1 MGDSLSCLD
10 NLVFEP
16 LVIGGSFNFQLPLRG
31 GSSCVFF
38 FFMGIGTHLT
48 TKVTPFK
55 QLKQVTHSNT
65 NQALAAMD
73 SCFCLIKPHQHD
85 IADCI

>member
-38 FFMGIGTHLT
+38 LWG
-48 TKVTPFK
+48 
-55 QLKQVTHSNT
+55 
-65 NQALAAMD
+65 LAH
-73 SCFCLIKPHQHD
+73 I
-85 IADCI
+85 